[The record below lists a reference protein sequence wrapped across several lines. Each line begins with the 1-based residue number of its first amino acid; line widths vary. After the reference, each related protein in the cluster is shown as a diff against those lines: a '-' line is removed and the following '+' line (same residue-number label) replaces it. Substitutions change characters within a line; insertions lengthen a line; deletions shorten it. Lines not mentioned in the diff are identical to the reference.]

1 MKNVGKC
8 FKDTTGSPGPKIET
22 NNTNKNK
29 NYREHRLLK
38 VQKERKPRW
47 HSFHFIENFVST
59 RLELLFI
66 LRINLHIKCSK
77 STATNQW
84 VVPDLPALDLDQY
97 NSTCRK
103 IWNGKLIVMA
113 RRSRSKQKKKHK
125 YIYLNKLSN
134 ISVWRQTFFRG

>member
-66 LRINLHIKCSK
+66 LRIITYKMSVTKNYIGLTEGTFKQRFSQHK
-77 STATNQW
+77 ATFKHRK
-84 VVPDLPALDLDQY
+84 Y
-97 NSTCRK
+97 TNSTE
-103 IWNGKLIVMA
+103 L
-113 RRSRSKQKKKHK
+113 SK
-125 YIYLNKLSN
+125 YIWKLRDNKIKTSTSN
-134 ISVWRQTFFRG
+134 GL